1 MAADATLIAKSAVE
15 IIDLLQRGE
24 VSPLDLI
31 DTLEQ
36 RIAEV
41 DTATNALPTL
51 CLDRARDHARRLMAR
66 KPDERGL
73 LAGLPIPIKDLVPV
87 AGVRTTFGS
96 PIFADFV
103 PEDSESIVVRLEER
117 GGIVYAKSNTPEFGA
132 GGHTF
137 NEVFGTTVNPWNRDR
152 SAGGSSGGAAAALAS
167 GCAWLAH
174 GSDLGGSLRTP
185 ASFCGVVGLRPSPG
199 RVPSGPDSYPYGL
212 MAVEGPMAR
221 NVTDAALA
229 LDAMTGPDGTVPFAT
244 ANSGGAFLSAAC
256 SPRKP
261 GRIAFSLDLGLT
273 VVDPE
278 VEAVVRQ
285 AVARLEGAGFEIV
298 ETFPDLAG
306 AVEAFQVLRAVAYA
320 VSNAPLMQEH
330 RDKLKPEVIW
340 NIEKGLALDG
350 AAVIEAQREQV
361 RLFHATRAFMDT
373 YDLLVCPA
381 TIVPPFPA
389 EERYVTQCKD
399 VAFETYI
406 DWLTITW
413 ALTVVSLPVLAI
425 PCGVT
430 ADSLPVGLQIAGRP
444 GGEADLI
451 AMARTIEDAI
461 GDWRPQTL
469 PEFVVR

>member
-1 MAADATLIAKSAVE
+1 MAADASLINRSAVE
-15 IIDLLQRGE
+15 IVDLLRHGE

-31 DTLEQ
+31 DALEA
-36 RIAEV
+36 RIAAV
-41 DTATNALPTL
+41 DPTINALPTL
-51 CLDRARDHARRLMAR
+51 CLERARDHARRLMQRA
-66 KPDERGL
+66 PGDRGP

-103 PEDSESIVVRLEER
+103 PEESESIVTRLEAR

-137 NEVFGTTVNPWNRDR
+137 NEVFGTTANPWNPER

-174 GSDLGGSLRTP
+174 GSDLGGSLRIP

-229 LDAMTGPDGTVPFAT
+229 LDAMAGRDGTVPYAT
-244 ANSGGAFLSAAC
+244 AESGGAFLAAARN
-256 SPRKP
+256 PRKP
-261 GRIAFSLDLGLT
+261 GRIAFSLDLGVT
-273 VVDPE
+273 PVDPA
-278 VEAVVRQ
+278 VEALVRRTI
-285 AVARLEGAGFEIV
+285 AGLEATGFEIA
-298 ETFPDLAG
+298 ETGPDLAG

-320 VSNAPLMQEH
+320 VSNAPLLEEH

-340 NIEKGLALDG
+340 NIEKGLALSG
-350 AAVIEAQREQV
+350 EAVIAAQREQV
-361 RLFHATRAFMDT
+361 RLFHATREFMANH
-373 YDLLVCPA
+373 DLLLCPA

-389 EERYVTQCKD
+389 EERYVTECNG

-406 DWLTITW
+406 DWMAVTW
-413 ALTVVSLPVLAI
+413 VLTVVSLPVLAI

-430 ADSLPVGLQIAGRP
+430 EDGLPVGLQLAGRP
-444 GGEADLI
+444 GGEAELI

-461 GDWRPQTL
+461 GDWRPRKM

>member
-1 MAADATLIAKSAVE
+1 MVADATLITRSAVE
-15 IIDLLQRGE
+15 IIELLRHGE

-31 DTLEQ
+31 DTLAA
-36 RIAEV
+36 RIAAV
-41 DTATNALPTL
+41 GPVVNALPTL
-51 CLDRARDHARRLMAR
+51 CLDRARDHARRLTETA
-66 KPDERGL
+66 PDDRGL
-73 LAGLPIPIKDLVPV
+73 LAGLPVPIKDLVPV

-96 PIFADFV
+96 PIFANFV
-103 PEDSESIVVRLEER
+103 PEESESIVTRLEAR

-137 NEVFGTTVNPWNRDR
+137 NEVFGITANPWNPER

-174 GSDLGGSLRTP
+174 GSDLGGSLRIP

-221 NVTDAALA
+221 NVSDVALA
-229 LDAMTGPDGTVPFAT
+229 LDAMVGPDGTVPYAT
-244 ANSGGAFLSAAC
+244 AGSGGAFLAAARN
-256 SPRKP
+256 PQKP
-261 GRIAFSLDLGLT
+261 GRIAFSRDLGVT
-273 VVDPE
+273 PIDPA
-278 VEAVVRQ
+278 VEAVVRR
-285 AVARLEGAGFEIV
+285 AVAGLERAGFEVV
-298 ETFPDLAG
+298 EACPDLAG
-306 AVEAFQVLRAVAYA
+306 AIEAFQVLRAVSYA
-320 VSNAPLMQEH
+320 VSNAPLLAEH

-340 NIEKGLALDG
+340 NIEKGLALSG
-350 AAVIEAQREQV
+350 EAVIAAQREQV
-361 RLFHATRAFMDT
+361 RLFHAARAFMDT

-389 EERYVTQCKD
+389 AERYVAECNG

-406 DWLTITW
+406 DWMAITW
-413 ALTVVSLPVLAI
+413 VLTVVSLPVLAI

-430 ADSLPVGLQIAGRP
+430 PDGLPVGLQLAGRP
-444 GGEADLI
+444 GGEAELI
-451 AMARTIEDAI
+451 AMARTVEDVI

-469 PEFVVR
+469 PELVVR